1 MRNVFLCTAAIA
13 AMAWSPQ
20 ALAQVAKPGA
30 VNPPAASTGLAA
42 NATAKV
48 SQLTVGLA
56 VKDSTGAT
64 VGKLTDLKTD
74 ASGKQ
79 MATIRMGANDVSI
92 GADRL
97 KVKDGAAVADATKA
111 ELKTMA
117 KKPKS

>member
-1 MRNVFLCTAAIA
+1 MRNVFLCTTVIA
-13 AMAWSPQ
+13 AVAWSAQ
-20 ALAQVAKPGA
+20 GLAQAGQPGA
-30 VNPPAASTGLAA
+30 VNPVGAATGSAA

-48 SQLTVGLA
+48 SQLSVGLS
-56 VKDSTGAT
+56 VKDSTGAI

-79 MATIRMGANDVSI
+79 MATIRMGAHDVSI

-97 KVKDGAAVADATKA
+97 KVKDGAAVADATKT
-111 ELKTMA
+111 ELQSMT

>member
-1 MRNVFLCTAAIA
+1 MRNVFLCTTAIAAIA
-13 AMAWSPQ
+13 WSALGSAQ
-20 ALAQVAKPGA
+20 AGQPGA
-30 VNPPAASTGLAA
+30 VNPPAASTGSAS

-48 SQLTVGLA
+48 SQLSIGLS

-79 MATIRMGANDVSI
+79 MATIRMGAHDVSI

-97 KVKDGAAVADATKA
+97 KVKDGAAVADATKT
-111 ELKTMA
+111 ELQSMA